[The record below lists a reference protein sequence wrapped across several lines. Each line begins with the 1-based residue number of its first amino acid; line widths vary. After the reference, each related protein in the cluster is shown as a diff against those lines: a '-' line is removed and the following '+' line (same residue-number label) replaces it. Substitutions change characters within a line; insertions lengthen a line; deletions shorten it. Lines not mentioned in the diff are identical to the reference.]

1 MGVAAVGIGVVVGV
15 GIVIG
20 GPGDIVGV
28 AEEGPKREGEAA
40 QMAEREATE
49 EVQDLVSRQPL
60 GITRY
65 VLAHV
70 C

>member
-1 MGVAAVGIGVVVGV
+1 MRVVAIGVGVGV

-20 GPGDIVGV
+20 GPGETVGV

-49 EVQDLVSRQPL
+49 KVQDLVSRQPL
-60 GITRY
+60 GIASY

-70 C
+70 R